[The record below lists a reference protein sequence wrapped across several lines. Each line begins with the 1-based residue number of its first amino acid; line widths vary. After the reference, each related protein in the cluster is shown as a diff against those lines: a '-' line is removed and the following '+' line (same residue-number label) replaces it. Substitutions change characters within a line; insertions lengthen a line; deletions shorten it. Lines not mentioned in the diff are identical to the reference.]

1 MENSKIFSSFIH
13 FHFKISLLFFAVG
26 LFFGLVYSINLLG
39 YSLDSAM
46 LLPSNMRSLHISLM
60 LYGFVPLML
69 SYLPFLLIS
78 KEIGCSLQ
86 GLHYLKLYTIFWYIF
101 LIFMISALLFGNTR
115 GLAFY
120 DFPYELN
127 FILALAGLFYAMAL
141 YLFIKQ
147 YPKNPTWV
155 KVCLVAVLIAPIA
168 LLILMNPTIGQ
179 VQSTVSGPHGDN
191 TLGMSLALIPIYYLI
206 IKLLNEG
213 TFKARWNIL
222 WIIPTLFYFTSVLYR
237 TFYEPLTYNQEW
249 FLQYLTLLYVPLL
262 YRWYRDAVIEKFA
275 QKALLIS
282 LIAFLFVDVQGN
294 ILFIP
299 EIRWLFHRNDLIV
312 AHAHVAMGVGV
323 FFMVISMFVSHIQA
337 LKNTHFYRYYLLG
350 LGGIFMV
357 LSLNGFIQ
365 AGFLNFDGFY
375 LWVLR
380 SLFGLVAVVSL
391 YFLIEFKKSL
401 THLEAYNVMGFLS
414 DGLGGIFLIFLGS
427 ILYPWLGL
435 SFYGQYEYVVFAFVT
450 MTGLIH
456 ALAYFYE
463 NHALILTKITVLIR
477 IGMSSVFFALYTNG
491 TLEVVAL
498 GICLFDMAFA
508 SYYLLFLSPKKET
521 LCQK

>member
-1 MENSKIFSSFIH
+1 
-13 FHFKISLLFFAVG
+13 
-26 LFFGLVYSINLLG
+26 
-39 YSLDSAM
+39 M
-46 LLPSNMRSLHISLM
+46 L
-60 LYGFVPLML
+60 
-69 SYLPFLLIS
+69 
-78 KEIGCSLQ
+78 
-86 GLHYLKLYTIFWYIF
+86 
-101 LIFMISALLFGNTR
+101 
-115 GLAFY
+115 
-120 DFPYELN
+120 
-127 FILALAGLFYAMAL
+127 
-141 YLFIKQ
+141 
-147 YPKNPTWV
+147 
-155 KVCLVAVLIAPIA
+155 
-168 LLILMNPTIGQ
+168 
-179 VQSTVSGPHGDN
+179 
-191 TLGMSLALIPIYYLI
+191 
-206 IKLLNEG
+206 
-213 TFKARWNIL
+213 
-222 WIIPTLFYFTSVLYR
+222 
-237 TFYEPLTYNQEW
+237 
-249 FLQYLTLLYVPLL
+249 
-262 YRWYRDAVIEKFA
+262 
-275 QKALLIS
+275 
-282 LIAFLFVDVQGN
+282 AFLFVDVQGN

-435 SFYGQYEYVVFAFVT
+435 SFYGQYEYVVFSFVT

-508 SYYLLFLSPKKET
+508 SYYLLFLSPKKEM